1 MNARFGV
8 IMGLILSAVI
18 ARLAMSGIP
27 NVSPITALALFSG
40 AYLADRK
47 LAILV
52 PVVAMLIGDLVL
64 GLHNIMFFVYGAF
77 ILVSLIG
84 IFISTRV
91 CGHVVI
97 AASLVSSVLFF
108 LVTNFGV
115 WMVSGFYPMTFDGLI
130 ACYTAAIPFF
140 QMTLMGDLFFV
151 GIIFGAFMLLERL
164 IPTIRTPAGHQA

>member
-18 ARLAMSGIP
+18 VRLAMSGVP

-52 PVVAMLIGDLVL
+52 PMAAMFIGDLVL

-77 ILVSLIG
+77 ILISLIG

-130 ACYTAAIPFF
+130 TCYTAAIPFF

>member
-18 ARLAMSGIP
+18 VRLAMSGIP

-52 PVVAMLIGDLVL
+52 PIAAMFIGDLVL

-77 ILVSLIG
+77 ILISLIG

-115 WMVSGFYPMTFDGLI
+115 WVVSGFYPMTFEGLI

-140 QMTLMGDLFFV
+140 QMTLMGDLFFT
-151 GIIFGAFMLLERL
+151 GIIFGAFMLLERM
-164 IPTIRTPAGHQA
+164 IPTIRTTAGQQV

>member
-1 MNARFGV
+1 MNPRLGAIMAIIIAAVAAR
-8 IMGLILSAVI
+8 IS
-18 ARLAMSGIP
+18 MSGIP

-47 LAILV
+47 LALLV
-52 PVVAMLIGDLVL
+52 PLVAMFIGDLVL
-64 GLHNIMFFVYGAF
+64 GLHNMMFFVYGAF
-77 ILVSLIG
+77 ILISLIG
-84 IFISTRV
+84 FFISTRL

-97 AASLVSSVLFF
+97 SASLISSIVFF

-115 WMVSGFYPMTFDGLI
+115 WMVSGLYPMTFEGLV

-151 GIIFGAFMLLERL
+151 GITFGVFMLLERL
-164 IPTIRTPAGHQA
+164 IPAIQVPARQHI

>member
-8 IMGLILSAVI
+8 IMGLILSAVVVRI
-18 ARLAMSGIP
+18 AMAGIP

-52 PVVAMLIGDLVL
+52 PLVAMLIGDLVI

-77 ILVSLIG
+77 ILISLVG
-84 IFISTRV
+84 IFISSRI
-91 CGHVVI
+91 CGHIVI

-108 LVTNFGV
+108 LVTNLGV
-115 WMVSGFYPMTFDGLI
+115 WAVSGLYPMTLDGLI
-130 ACYTAAIPFF
+130 ACYTAAVPFF
-140 QMTLMGDLFFV
+140 QLTLMGDLFFV
-151 GIIFGAFMLLERL
+151 GIMFGLFMLLERL
-164 IPTIRTPAGHQA
+164 LPTIRTPAGHQI

>member
-8 IMGLILSAVI
+8 IMGLILTAVI
-18 ARLAMSGIP
+18 VRIAMAGIP

-47 LAILV
+47 LALLV
-52 PVVAMLIGDLVL
+52 PLAAMVIGDLII
-64 GLHNIMFFVYGAF
+64 GFHDMMFFVYAAF
-77 ILVSLIG
+77 VLISLVG

-91 CGHVVI
+91 CGHIVI
-97 AASLVSSVLFF
+97 AASLISSVLFF

-115 WMVSGFYPMTFDGLI
+115 WMVSGMYPLTFEGLL

-140 QMTLMGDLFFV
+140 QLTLLGDLFFV
-151 GIIFGAFMLLERL
+151 GVIFGGFMLLERL
-164 IPTIRTPAGHQA
+164 LPTAKTSTNPQI

>member
-18 ARLAMSGIP
+18 VRLAMSGIP

-52 PVVAMLIGDLVL
+52 PIAAMFIGDLVL

-77 ILVSLIG
+77 ILISLIG

-115 WMVSGFYPMTFDGLI
+115 WVVSGFYPMTFEGLL

-140 QMTLMGDLFFV
+140 QMTLMGDLFFT
-151 GIIFGAFMLLERL
+151 GIIFGAFMLLERM
-164 IPTIRTPAGHQA
+164 IPTIRTTAGQQV

>member
-8 IMGLILSAVI
+8 IMGLIMSAVI
-18 ARLAMSGIP
+18 VRIAMSGIP

-47 LAILV
+47 LAIFV
-52 PVVAMLIGDLVL
+52 PLVAMFIGDLVL
-64 GLHNIMFFVYGAF
+64 GLHNIMFFIYGSF
-77 ILVSLIG
+77 ILISLIG
-84 IFISTRV
+84 IFISSRV

-108 LVTNFGV
+108 LITNFGV
-115 WMVSGFYPMTFDGLI
+115 WMVSGLYPLTFDGLMTS
-130 ACYTAAIPFF
+130 YTMAIPFF

-151 GIIFGAFMLLERL
+151 GVIFGLFILLEHL
-164 IPTIRTPAGHQA
+164 IPGIRTTAGQQI

>member
-164 IPTIRTPAGHQA
+164 IPTIRTPTGHQA

>member
-84 IFISTRV
+84 IFISTRL

>member
-52 PVVAMLIGDLVL
+52 PMVAMLIGDFVL

-115 WMVSGFYPMTFDGLI
+115 WMVSGFYPMTLDGLI

-164 IPTIRTPAGHQA
+164 IPTIRPPAGHRA

>member
-8 IMGLILSAVI
+8 IMGLILSAVMV
-18 ARLAMSGIP
+18 RLAMSGIP

-52 PVVAMLIGDLVL
+52 PMAAMFIGDLVL

-77 ILVSLIG
+77 ILISLIG

-115 WMVSGFYPMTFDGLI
+115 WVVSGFYPMTFDGLI
-130 ACYTAAIPFF
+130 TCYTAAIPFF

-164 IPTIRTPAGHQA
+164 IPTIRTPAGHQV